1 MPPAQDTLTTAF
13 LALTGAVATSET
25 LPNVVPTFVAVPAVV
40 DINVPP
46 SVYQDTLAVA
56 VVAAP
61 VLFV

>member
-1 MPPAQDTLTTAF
+1 MPPDQDSLTIAF
-13 LALTGAVATSET
+13 LALTGAVATSEI
-25 LPNVVPTFVAVPAVV
+25 LLNVVPTFVAVPEVV

-61 VLFV
+61 VLFA